1 MMTRSP
7 ATTRLFTLAAAALL
21 LIAAGQAQAASVRA
35 WLDRSQIQM
44 GETVTL
50 NVEAEGVDGEP
61 DFSVI
66 PHGLEVRGRSS
77 SRQTRLVNGSAS
89 SSTLWAVALEP
100 ARTGR
105 FDIPAIAVA
114 DQRSGPLVLTVSEP
128 VSGSAAAGEPVF
140 LEAELDSASPYVG
153 QLVTYTLRLHYAVQ
167 LIEGALDAPPPEGG
181 DLRQLGA
188 DRNFQAQRAG
198 RAYTVVERRYA
209 LLPERS
215 GELALPVARFRGRA
229 IGSGSSFSWMGG
241 QAVSAVGPELRVEV
255 RPRPDGAKLPWL
267 PAIAVEPALS
277 APPGPLRVGEP
288 FSLQQSVRIVGV
300 VSEQFS
306 PPELPRI
313 DGAQVYAEAPEFS
326 ESVRDGVPVLEWR
339 RAIAVVPMTQG
350 TLAVPAQ
357 SLDWWNIGEDR
368 AAVARTPGL
377 NLDIQPALAPASPSI
392 APGSPIAAGDDAMP
406 GADRLPVGPGSWPWL
421 SLLLA
426 IGWAATLA
434 WHRRSAWLAARYSR
448 SDGAA
453 AKPAIAASRRQLD
466 RALAEGDL
474 SAISHCLLALA
485 PAPTPSGLSQL
496 AARLRSPAQQQ
507 AVLALD
513 AALWGGGDREQA
525 RSLLRAAFIQMP
537 AFAESPDPDAVGDDI
552 ELPPLYP
559 PRLRD

>member
-7 ATTRLFTLAAAALL
+7 ATTRLFTLAVLALL

-66 PHGLEVRGRSS
+66 PQGLEVRGRSS

-100 ARTGR
+100 TRSGR

-114 DQRSGPLVLTVSEP
+114 DQRSDPLVLTVSEP

-140 LEAELDSASPYVG
+140 LEAELDSVSPYVG

-215 GELALPVARFRGRA
+215 GELALPAARFRGRA
-229 IGSGSSFSWMGG
+229 IGSGRSFSWMGG
-241 QAVSAVGPELRVEV
+241 QAVSAVGPELRVAV
-255 RPRPDGAKLPWL
+255 RSRPDGAKLPWL

-350 TLAVPAQ
+350 TLSVPAQ

-377 NLDIQPALAPASPSI
+377 NLDIQPALAPGSPSV

-406 GADRLPVGPGSWPWL
+406 GADRLPAGPGFWPWL

-434 WHRRSAWLAARYSR
+434 WYRRSAWLAARYSR
-448 SDGAA
+448 SDGVAK
-453 AKPAIAASRRQLD
+453 KPAVAASRRRLD

-474 SAISHCLLALA
+474 SAVSHCLLALA

-513 AALWGGGDREQA
+513 AALWGGGDRDQA

-559 PRLRD
+559 PRSRD